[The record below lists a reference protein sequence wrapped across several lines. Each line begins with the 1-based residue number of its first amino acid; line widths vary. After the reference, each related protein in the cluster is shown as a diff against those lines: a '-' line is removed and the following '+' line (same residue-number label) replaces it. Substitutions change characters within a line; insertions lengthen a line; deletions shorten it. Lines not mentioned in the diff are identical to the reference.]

1 MDMDLQVGLFPL
13 RRMLC
18 RGIAFR
24 LSPLA
29 AFLVLLLAAL
39 SGAMRSAWAA
49 GSATTTTLTI
59 TSGGRAA
66 TSVPHGGA
74 VTLTATVA
82 AGNKPVLPGQIR
94 FCESSAASCEDIHLL
109 ATVQLT
115 GAGKAVFKFHPG
127 IGSHRYK
134 AIFLGTTAHSESSSP
149 AVPLTVTHVGSYAT
163 TTRIARSEAVGNYTL
178 TARVSAEGPIAPTGE
193 VSFLDKSK
201 GDAELATA
209 KLGEPSHEPEWAEAA
224 SPVTGLNPFAIATAD
239 FNRDGI
245 PDLAVAN
252 YGSDTVTILLGKGD
266 GTFTAVAES
275 PLSGADPTSIASGDF
290 NDDGNPDLAI
300 VSDDTGDYMGPY
312 TVTVLLGNGD
322 GTFTAAPSPET
333 GNQPSS
339 IAIGDFNRDGIA
351 DLAVT
356 NTQDDTVTILIGK
369 GDGTFRPMPNSPA
382 TGTNPEGIVAG
393 DFNGDNI
400 LDLAVANGG
409 ADTVTVL
416 LGKGDGTFREA
427 ESPATGSQPYAIVA
441 GDFNG
446 DGNLDLAVANEASD
460 NVTILL
466 GKGNGSFRANGKSPA
481 TGKTPIGIAVGDLN
495 GDGIADLAIP
505 NDTSNTLSVLLGNGD
520 GTFKAAP
527 ASPSTDELPFGIVAA
542 DFTGDGDWDLAV
554 ADYGVS
560 NLTVLLAEPAT
571 ASATATGISV
581 GVGSN
586 THEVEASYAG
596 DNNHDASISGAVGLT
611 PELLSALT
619 SPAPGSTLTGS
630 SVTFSWTA
638 GRGVTAYRLSLG
650 TAGPGSRNL
659 YDSRETTATSVQVTG
674 LPEVGAKVMVRLDS
688 KIDGAWLFADYT
700 YTEAGKCGQ
709 FALCGSQ
716 KLPSAFESNR

>member
-1 MDMDLQVGLFPL
+1 MP
-13 RRMLC
+13 C
-18 RGIAFR
+18 RGFAFTVR
-24 LSPLA
+24 PLA
-29 AFLVLLLAAL
+29 AFVVMLAGL
-39 SGAMRSAWAA
+39 GGAMRSAWAA
-49 GSATTTTLTI
+49 ASVTTTTLTI
-59 TSGGRAA
+59 TSNGKAA

-82 AGNKPVLPGQIR
+82 AGTRPVMPGQVR
-94 FCESSAASCEDIHLL
+94 FCEVSTASCEDIHLL

-115 GAGKAVFKFHPG
+115 SAGKAVFKFHPG
-127 IGSHRYK
+127 IGSRRYK
-134 AIFLGTTAHSESSSP
+134 AIFLGTTAHLESSSP
-149 AVPLTVTHVGSYAT
+149 AEPLEVTHRGPYST
-163 TTRIARSEAVGNYTL
+163 FTRISRSGTVGDYKL
-178 TARVSAEGPIAPTGE
+178 TAKVSADGPIAPTGE
-193 VSFLDKSK
+193 VSFLDKSA

-209 KLGEPSHEPEWAEAA
+209 RLGEPSHGPEWAAAA
-224 SPVTGLNPFAIATAD
+224 SPATGLNPFAVATAD

-252 YGSDTVTILLGKGD
+252 YGSDTVTILLGNGD
-266 GTFTAVAES
+266 GTFIAAAES
-275 PLSGADPTSIASGDF
+275 PFSGADPTSIASGDF
-290 NDDGNPDLAI
+290 NGDGNPDLAI
-300 VSDDTGDYMGPY
+300 VSDNTGDYMGPY

-369 GDGTFRPMPNSPA
+369 GDGTFRAMPNSPA

-393 DFNGDNI
+393 DFNGDNL

-409 ADTVTVL
+409 ADSVTIL

-427 ESPATGSQPYAIVA
+427 ESPATGSQPYALVA

-446 DGNLDLAVANEASD
+446 DGKLDLAVANEGSD

-466 GKGNGSFRANGKSPA
+466 GKGNGSFRTTGKSPA

-505 NDTSNTLSVLLGNGD
+505 NDTSNTLTVLLGSGD
-520 GTFKAAP
+520 GSFKAAP

-542 DFTGDGDWDLAV
+542 DFTGNGNWDLAV

-571 ASATATGISV
+571 ATATATGISV
-581 GVGSN
+581 GLGSR
-586 THEVEASYAG
+586 THKVEASYAG
-596 DNNHDASISGAVGLT
+596 DSNHDASVSGAVGLT
-611 PELLSALT
+611 PALLSALT
-619 SPAPGSTLTGS
+619 SPAPGSTLAGS

-650 TAGPGSRNL
+650 TAGRGSRNL
-659 YDSRETTATSVQVTG
+659 YDSKETTSTSVKVTG
-674 LPEVGAKVMVRLDS
+674 LPVDGAKVMVRLES
-688 KIDGAWLFADYT
+688 KIDGAWLFGDYT
-700 YTEAGKCGQ
+700 YTEAGQCGH
-709 FALCGSQ
+709 FSLCGVP
-716 KLPSAFESNR
+716 KLPFAFESNR